1 MSNIILTDEQDHLI
15 EELTKWFHDY
25 ENGRRIRNHSQWY
38 SYSGPAGS
46 GKTFVIIELINKL
59 NLSEDEYIT
68 CAYTGRAALN
78 LQQKDIRSCTIHSL
92 IYHTILEKV
101 ESTNDEI

>member
-25 ENGRRIRNHSQWY
+25 ESGHRIRNHSQWY
-38 SYSGPAGS
+38 SYSGQAGT
-46 GKTFVIIELINKL
+46 GKSTIITMLIDKL
-59 NLSEDEYIT
+59 NLQPDEYIT

-78 LQQKDIRSCTIHSL
+78 LQQKNLRS
-92 IYHTILEKV
+92 
-101 ESTNDEI
+101 